1 MNRWA
6 HKLQLGDVFRNEGM
20 AFEQQRDA
28 IVGRIKRARFYSED
42 DHELA
47 EIVAELTDVENVDEF
62 DWVWD
67 RFYDWADANRVWVDT
82 FKVA

>member
-1 MNRWA
+1 MVREAIARRPGEREAMNRWA
-6 HKLQLGDVFRNEGM
+6 HKLQLGD
-20 AFEQQRDA
+20 
-28 IVGRIKRARFYSED
+28 
-42 DHELA
+42 
-47 EIVAELTDVENVDEF
+47 VDEF